1 LLTPEIQTERLIL
14 SPLVGDDA
22 AELFGYRSDPEV
34 CRYQTWAPGSLDD
47 AQRFIENLQST
58 PFDTPGT
65 WFQFGIRLRAPRRRG
80 GDIGVHFL
88 PDESYQAEI
97 GFTLA
102 PGHRGHGLGTEAVNG
117 LLNHLFV
124 SHRKHRVF
132 ASVDPNNL
140 RSIKLLKRV
149 GMRQEAHFRESLW
162 FKGKWVDDVVFA
174 ILESEWKTR

>member
-1 LLTPEIQTERLIL
+1 MPTPEIQTERLIL
-14 SPLVGDDA
+14 SPLVREDA
-22 AELFGYRSDPEV
+22 AELFGYRSDPET
-34 CRYQTWAPGSLDD
+34 CRYQTWVPGSLDD
-47 AQRFIENLQST
+47 TQRFIESLQST

-65 WFQFGIRLRAPRRRG
+65 WFQFGIRLRAPRLLV
-80 GDIGVHFL
+80 GDIGVLFL
-88 PDESYQAEI
+88 PDDSCQAEI
-97 GFTLA
+97 GFTLS
-102 PGHRGHGLGTEAVNG
+102 PGHRGRGFGTEAVNG
-117 LLNHLFV
+117 LINHLFF
-124 SHRKHRVF
+124 SLRKHRVF